1 MEKFSQQLLQN
12 FQVKSNNEV
21 CFRKTFQ
28 SGMLLKEVKVEG
40 RVYDGF

>member
-1 MEKFSQQLLQN
+1 MEKFSQPLLQN
-12 FQVKSNNEV
+12 FQVKSNEV